1 MNRIFHRPAAMTPTV
16 VAVAVAMATFFAAGK
31 AAAVDDPVVDEVVVS
46 VFRTTGPESLPAS
59 ITVLDADEIRRSS
72 VQHFE
77 ELIARVPNLNYSGD
91 GNRARYFQLRGI
103 GELEQYQGAPNP
115 SVGFIIDDIDL
126 SGLGS
131 AATLFDVDQIDV
143 LRGPQGARYGASALA
158 GLIFVRSAEPE
169 DAVAAGIEA
178 TAGSD
183 DTTALGGML
192 TGPISDTA
200 AYRLAVQHYDSDGNR
215 RNRYLG
221 RDDTNGQDETTARG
235 KLRWQLGDGWQFDL
249 TGLYAD
255 IDNGYDAWSV
265 DNHKQ
270 ATVSDKPGRDVQ
282 ETAAGSLRVTGHFGE
297 VATFVAITSLARTDS
312 WFSFDADWGNDAFWN
327 TPQYGFAIYDYF
339 SATKRARD
347 TDSQE
352 FRLVSGPDG
361 RLFGRVDWLVGAY
374 GLNLDER
381 IDVIDTGRDDFWC
394 ILPCVT
400 PFASAFDSRSRALFA
415 ELGMPLGG
423 AWRIDVGARWE
434 RWEADYADGAVT
446 FGPDDNL
453 WGGHVNVSWQAADTT
468 MLYARAARGYKAGGF
483 NLDAN
488 APPDRVPYRSET
500 LWNAELGI
508 KYLAADRRLRADLV
522 TFWMERDDMQV
533 KVPVQ
538 DTAGNPIAFSFL
550 TANARRGRN
559 LGVEAAVDWRFAEQW
574 AVHGSLGLL
583 DADIE
588 RFDYV
593 RDLEGRGQAHAPAY
607 TFMVGATWEH
617 ALGWFVRA
625 DITGSDAFYFDYSH
639 DQKSRA
645 TERANLR
652 FGRSWNA
659 WSVEFWG
666 QNIFDE
672 TYSVRGFYFG
682 NEPPAYPDRLYT
694 QAGNPRRVGV
704 TLKRFF

>member
-1 MNRIFHRPAAMTPTV
+1 MNRFYYLLTVIPACM
-16 VAVAVAMATFFAAGK
+16 AVFCAVSL
-31 AAAVDDPVVDEVVVS
+31 AAAADDPVVDEVVVS
-46 VFRTTGPESLPAS
+46 VFRATGPEALPAG
-59 ITVLDADEIRRSS
+59 ITVLDADEIHRSS

-91 GNRARYFQLRGI
+91 GNRARYLQVRGI

-115 SVGFIIDDIDL
+115 SVGFIVDDIDL

-131 AATLFDVDQIDV
+131 AATLFDVEQIDV
-143 LRGPQGARYGASALA
+143 LRGPQGVRYGANALA
-158 GLIFVRSAEPE
+158 GLVFVRSAEPE
-169 DAVAAGIEA
+169 DAFAADIEA
-178 TAGSD
+178 TAGTD
-183 DTTALGGML
+183 DTYALGGML
-192 TGPISDTA
+192 TGPVGDA
-200 AYRLAVQHYDSDGNR
+200 GAYRLAVQQYDSAGNR
-215 RNRYLG
+215 RNRYLN

-235 KLRWQLGDGWQFDL
+235 KLRWRLGDDWQLDL

-270 ATVSDKPGRDVQ
+270 ATVSDRPGRDAQ
-282 ETAAGSLRVTGHFGE
+282 ETAAGSARLTGQLGNF
-297 VATFVAITSLARTDS
+297 ATFIAITSLARTDS
-312 WFSFDADWGNDAFWN
+312 WFSFDADWGNDEFWN
-327 TPQYGFAIYDYF
+327 TPQYGFSVYDYF
-339 SATKRARD
+339 SDTKRARD

-361 RLFGRVDWLVGAY
+361 RLFGRIDWLVGAY

-381 IDVIDTGRDDFWC
+381 IDVVDTGRDDFWC
-394 ILPCVT
+394 VVPCVT

-415 ELGMPLGG
+415 ELGIPLGN
-423 AWRIDVGARWE
+423 AWRIDAGARWE
-434 RWEADYADGAVT
+434 RWDADYADAAVM
-446 FGPDDNL
+446 FSPDDDL
-453 WGGHVNVSWQAADTT
+453 WGGHINLSFQAADTT
-468 MLYARAARGYKAGGF
+468 MIYARVARGYKAGGF

-488 APPDRVPYRSET
+488 APPELVPYRSET
-500 LWNAELGI
+500 LWNTELGI
-508 KYLAADRRLRADLV
+508 KYLAMDRRLRADLV
-522 TFWMERDDMQV
+522 AFWMERDDMQV

-538 DTAGNPIAFSFL
+538 DSAGNPIAFSFL

-559 LGVEAAVDWRFAEQW
+559 LGAEASVDWRFAEQW
-574 AVHGSLGLL
+574 SVYGALGLL

-593 RDLEGRGQAHAPAY
+593 RDLEGRDQAHAPAY
-607 TFMVGATWEH
+607 TFTVGTTWEH
-617 ALGWFVRA
+617 ARGWFVRI

-639 DQKSRA
+639 DQTSRA
-645 TERANLR
+645 TERVNLR
-652 FGRSWNA
+652 FGRSWDA
-659 WSVEFWG
+659 WSVECWG

-694 QAGNPRRVGV
+694 QAGSPRRVGV
-704 TLKRFF
+704 TLKRAF